1 MHTPVDQ
8 ELHADCSS
16 RGVLHRSNLLIHRH
30 GGLKIGDS
38 TLANAYY
45 YGLGCCRPLT
55 SCWGSA
61 DYGFGIDVWSARC
74 LLAEMFLS
82 KPLPRATTE
91 VSSSHR
97 RRLPPPILAHGGDRG
112 SRWLCGAGS
121 RELGAQRIRR
131 FVRSVE
137 RCRRRC
143 RTTGPAVVGGGGAAS
158 SAVVSPFSKKIP
170 SFGSRLLTA
179 IRVFTHDPLTRI
191 AIINRDY

>member
-74 LLAEMFLS
+74 LLAEMFLG

-91 VSSSHR
+91 FFSTPP
-97 RRLPPPILAHGGDRG
+97 LP
-112 SRWLCGAGS
+112 C
-121 RELGAQRIRR
+121 
-131 FVRSVE
+131 
-137 RCRRRC
+137 
-143 RTTGPAVVGGGGAAS
+143 VVDEDEEVADPAAS
-158 SAVVSPFSKKIP
+158 HDGRKPKQRQRSQRRKDSKKKAEEQQSEINT
-170 SFGSRLLTA
+170 GSPHKEDTLDALQQLSSKKYA
-179 IRVFTHDPLTRI
+179 KKNYCPAMRVVPYCH
-191 AIINRDY
+191 